1 MGAEGPLPSSVASQ
15 SPPLT
20 EAPVKSPTR
29 RRWPLVAGLVVLVA
43 AAGLFGYWYIWG
55 LTHESTDD
63 AQVEGH
69 IHQIASQ
76 VAGYVREVRVEDNE
90 LVEKGQ
96 VLVQIRP
103 EDYQAQVDLAQARLA
118 EAQAQQSVAERNLG
132 VLKQTTQAGIEQARA
147 TMQRQQ
153 AQLEVSRRDA
163 ETAAARF
170 TAAKAAAD
178 QAESQV
184 KAAQAEFDYANWN
197 LKRISE
203 IYARGEAAEDEMH
216 SARSSYDATQARLAA
231 AKEQVSQAHATADA
245 AEKTAKSAEA
255 AVNVAQAAVAEAQG
269 NLDEQLAGPERVRAA
284 EAQAELARAGV
295 QSAQAQLDQARL
307 NLGYTNI
314 TAPTRGVVSKR
325 SVESGNYLQPG
336 QPVLAVVPL
345 HDTWVLANFKE
356 TQLRDMRP
364 GQPAELHVDAYPDH
378 PFRGVIDSISAG
390 TGARFSLLP
399 PENATGN
406 YVKVV
411 QRLPVKIVLAAGE
424 RDPDR
429 PLRPGM
435 NVVVTVDTGAKMAA
449 EQAAAAKQFRLAA
462 TPPAAVQPAQGAPQ
476 ASAGPSEAVAQ
487 APDASLEAVGQV
499 SEPPAPASANV
510 APSSP

>member
-1 MGAEGPLPSSVASQ
+1 MPA
-15 SPPLT
+15 
-20 EAPVKSPTR
+20 EAPLLPAAPTQGPAPAQPSPAAAPAR
-29 RRWPLVAGLVVLVA
+29 RRWPLIAGLIVLIA
-43 AAGLFGYWYIWG
+43 AAGFFGWRYVWG

-76 VAGYVREVRVEDNE
+76 VAGYVRDVRVEDNE
-90 LVEKGQ
+90 VVDKGQ

-103 EDYQAQVDLAQARLA
+103 EDYQVQVEMAQARLA
-118 EAQAQQSVAERNLG
+118 QAQAQQNVADRELA
-132 VLKQTTQAGIEQARA
+132 VLRQTTQASIEQAHA
-147 TMQRQQ
+147 AVQRQE
-153 AQLEVSRRDA
+153 AQLEASRRDA
-163 ETAAARF
+163 QTAASRLS
-170 TAAKAAAD
+170 AAKAAAD

-184 KAAQAEFDYANWN
+184 KAAQAEFDYADWN
-197 LKRISE
+197 LLRISQ
-203 IYARGEAAEDEMH
+203 IYARGEAAEDEMRA
-216 SARSSYDATQARLAA
+216 ARSSYDATQARLAA
-231 AKEQVSQAHATADA
+231 AQEQVSQAHSTVDA
-245 AEKTAKSAEA
+245 AQNTAMSAEA
-255 AVNVAQAAVAEAQG
+255 AVGAAQASVAEAQG
-269 NLDEQLAGPERVRAA
+269 KLDEQLAGPERVRAA

-295 QSAQAQLDQARL
+295 QSAQAQIDQAQL
-307 NLGYTNI
+307 NLSYTHI

-364 GQPAELHVDAYPDH
+364 GQPAELRVDAYPDR
-378 PFRGVIDSISAG
+378 PFRGVVDSISAG

-411 QRLPVKIVLAAGE
+411 QRVPVKIVLRQGE

-435 NVVVTVDTGAKMAA
+435 NVVVTVDTGAKPAA
-449 EQAAAAKQFRLAA
+449 EHAAAAERFRLAA
-462 TPPAAVQPAQGAPQ
+462 TPPPQQSAQAAPQ
-476 ASAGPSEAVAQ
+476 AS
-487 APDASLEAVGQV
+487 VGQV
-499 SEPPAPASANV
+499 SSLSAPAGSSV
-510 APSSP
+510 TPSSP